1 MDRKE
6 LAKGI
11 WWIFVAPAL
20 LYLLIERSWYV
31 ETEAQELLL
40 GFLAMIGGAIYFI
53 PRY

>member
-20 LYLLIERSWYV
+20 LYLLIERTWHV

-40 GFLAMIGGAIYFI
+40 GFLSFAGGAIYFI
-53 PRY
+53 RRY